1 MAIEKNIKIN
11 VDTSGAVKEVDNLTG
26 SFKELDKES
35 GKTKKSVDDVAS
47 NGGAIAVL
55 DQLTG
60 GLATRMKD
68 AFEATKLFNLSLKG
82 TKTALIA
89 TGVGAFVV
97 ALGLI
102 VAYWDD
108 IDDAIRGTT
117 KALENQHEAYLNVI
131 NDLNNALALN
141 KLDQEINEKKG
152 VSTKELVQLEKDLLI
167 EKQKTIELDLINLEA
182 QLLREESKKRELTL
196 IEKGLIG
203 LKAYFGIQNIG
214 DAVSEGFGFNVLSE
228 IRSKIVAAT
237 KLLKE
242 TQLALTDEVKKGD
255 TKKDD
260 KIDNPPDILGTGGIF
275 NNTDALDQK
284 AETIKNFYKQIQD
297 TDDFYWLKGIER
309 EISDIERKTEQDIAE
324 LVALGAQKELIEQIE
339 KQSADKIAAIVS
351 DANIKAADEAI
362 SLAQSEANAKK
373 QIQNNLFE
381 IASGLAR
388 EGSELGKGIAASQAT
403 INTFQGITA
412 ALAATSVVPDP
423 IGAALKV
430 ANAVAIGVAGFA
442 NVKKILSTKPITTSA
457 PSGGAGGSAPAAPSF
472 NLVQGTASNQIADSL
487 QTQNAPVKAFV
498 VSSDVTTSQ
507 ELDRNIVRDNS
518 L

>member
-47 NGGAIAVL
+47 NGGAIAIL

-68 AFEATKLFNLSLKG
+68 AYEATKLFNVSLKG
-82 TKTALIA
+82 TRTALIA

-108 IDDAIRGTT
+108 IIEAIEGANEALETQNELININRGLINQRLKYFEAEKKYNDENNISNDKLIDKQKIFLAQKAKELKIEIDNLEVQYQKELSLSRQQTIWEAIT
-117 KALENQHEAYLNVI
+117 NQAPERTVEEKKALAERKTTLVDLKEELKQTIRAYDELGAVAFITPKKADKKKDEKADDTKIDFDDSALKELEDETRKLEQLAQIRQDFADRNRDNQ
-131 NDLNNALALN
+131 LAQLEIDRER
-141 KLDQEINEKKG
+141 KVDEINE
-152 VSTKELVQLEKDLLI
+152 LI
-167 EKQKTIELDLINLEA
+167 EDEIFKEQALLEVNKFYDGEEAKLRDARKLANEKLA
-182 QLLREESKKRELTL
+182 Q
-196 IEKGLIG
+196 
-203 LKAYFGIQNIG
+203 
-214 DAVSEGFGFNVLSE
+214 DA
-228 IRSKIVAAT
+228 
-237 KLLKE
+237 
-242 TQLALTDEVKKGD
+242 TDK
-255 TKKDD
+255 
-260 KIDNPPDILGTGGIF
+260 
-275 NNTDALDQK
+275 
-284 AETIKNFYKQIQD
+284 
-297 TDDFYWLKGIER
+297 
-309 EISDIERKTEQDIAE
+309 
-324 LVALGAQKELIEQIE
+324 
-339 KQSADKIAAIVS
+339 
-351 DANIKAADEAI
+351 AI

-373 QIQNNLFE
+373 QIQNKLFE
-381 IASGLAR
+381 VASGLAR

-487 QTQNAPVKAFV
+487 QSQNAPVKAFV